1 MKNNRANRHND
12 RGFTLSEVLLTVA
25 ILVVLFALATVP
37 VSKMRRELRQ
47 TELDSKAEILFQTA
61 QNRMTQL
68 LAAGMEEKYKSGGDV
83 KRFTYIP
90 LDAEEDKYDETNIG
104 RLPLWYVTDA
114 EKDNASAAAYY
125 ILPREQTDA
134 ELREGHWLVE
144 YNADSGSVYAVFYS
158 EEALGVHTGLDVLR
172 YRSQRMKTAKVGY
185 YGGDAAAVND
195 TGVLAPRA
203 EILNGETL
211 EVRITCKAPNDRP
224 LHFFITIRDD
234 KGNETARTE
243 LKNDTETF
251 TTIEKSFRDY
261 EVTVTLD
268 DLSGDG
274 SRRFAQQ
281 EWLKM
286 LTPGENLTVTVE
298 VTSDDPLVEG
308 ARFVPEKTNGLFHTL
323 RGGDTAVVTCARHLQ
338 NLDETS
344 KLAPVI
350 TRAVQEKNID
360 FTGASGW
367 ASVYGE
373 KKFHPIVNTALREYR
388 GSYTVDG
395 TTYRPV
401 IAHLP
406 VDTNGDAGLFES
418 FSGGT
423 LADITL
429 TGAQIR
435 GTGRVGGLAGTL
447 SGTVSVTGCRVY
459 LDPASDGLSTKTERD
474 IWLAGNVTGGL
485 VGYVSGN
492 AEVSIDSSFAASVLR
507 GTTTAGGLIGQADG
521 AVTAER
527 CYADCYLYSDETNG
541 RTGGLIGGSRDEV
554 GVATRPI
561 DLLNCY
567 AAGFQE
573 AAVTAGLSAGQV
585 YRMNRCYSAATGL
598 KTNELTYS
606 TTVPHRTMEEAKDG
620 FYLAAS
626 ADAAHDVPGTKQVA
640 HTEWSGAS
648 RPAAAQRLGT
658 AFTAVTGGG
667 STNAYNLMEGM
678 GLTDYSYPKLQGIPH
693 YGDWKAEFESGS
705 LAYYEHYQNGTAAGY
720 GFLGGNVSSLRDDE
734 TVLGD
739 GYGMIYDSKPTASVT
754 VTYWTW
760 TAAGVAVQKTEM
772 LAADAAVQV
781 TYNGRSYYL
790 LPLPTGVVNTEYVDP
805 NSFYQ
810 EVRVDGAAYLY
821 APHFAR
827 TVTTPGEDGTVES
840 PTGVSIRTARQL
852 YALSLYYDEYRERL
866 DEGSVFVQERGIDYV
881 SYDWKDYGRNGTEPS
896 ANLPQFPIGDSTAKP
911 FIHTYNG
918 QRHAIIS
925 APITGNGLGRGGTE
939 TAGEVYAGLFGCN
952 AGELRDIVLI
962 AGREDTI
969 VGFDRGIQRRSAYI
983 GALVGYNS
991 GTVRGCAAAGYRA
1004 KALANSGSAVYVG
1017 GFIGYN
1023 EGYVE
1028 QCSVSSPSVYAENV
1042 FAQLSVGGFAGQNDG
1057 RIEGCYGIAAI
1068 NVPTIRG
1075 GEVELGGFAAHNGG
1089 IIRRAY
1095 CATAMSSAGAE
1106 ADGFT
1111 ASGSVQ
1117 SCYYLNGGTY
1127 RFWEEDRLYSAETAG
1142 GAQPMTAAELKAL
1155 GLSGFG
1161 TSAEARYSRKN
1172 TEDSYPYPACM
1183 QDASGVLVHYGDWP
1197 VPTNVG
1203 EVGVFYW
1210 EKEEDGA
1217 NSGYHLSYI
1226 GFVGTERK
1234 EGSTLC
1240 TAHDDGG
1247 VITAYG
1253 YGYYWESSS
1262 KEPELAA
1269 SGGFVMDGGDTEEA
1283 RAAASALGAQMPEYT
1298 FAAYETGETGLRLQS
1313 AEAANGTWPLT
1324 VKTGTEAERRYE
1336 YAVCPFFADAFC
1348 TVEDVGGDA
1357 DRLGSAVPD
1366 KGGTAAKPYQIRS
1379 VQQLQFI
1386 NWSWYNDSGSVN
1398 REVTAATYRQ
1408 FPYLQYATVTGV
1420 SHQSQSAAERYRPRR
1435 SWKQSHDLNG
1445 TDREFPK
1452 VGAKNT
1458 SFHPIAGAVFNNAAE
1473 NPNNEGYAVDLYSWF
1488 GGVYDGDNYYIKNIN
1503 IDSPCYNVGVFGTTA
1518 GAEIRNIVLY
1528 SDNGGTIERST
1539 PAGTDYRNYR
1549 CAYALGG
1556 LVGIAYDYL
1565 YDANGN
1571 WVNVENRA
1579 AEIANC
1585 AIAGYTIEDNSTNPL
1600 QLGEAVVGGLIG
1612 VSKVNLNSCSA
1623 VVDIEVNCTHR
1634 EAGDSGK
1641 LTRAQYGNFVRVG
1654 GLVGGVQYKVTN
1666 CYTGGTIT
1674 IGSDT
1679 LNERVD
1685 KSGRL
1690 VTVKTSTEKKT
1701 EVENAK
1707 GTYVYI
1713 GGIGGS
1719 GFSSNFRNF
1728 SNKNGTD
1735 DGKPEYEN
1743 CYTYTGLPT
1752 MQGTIMSISRIGSVA
1767 DRYEWAPSVTITNCY
1782 YYAESDV
1789 QYNLPKYHC
1798 GKKSLATILAS
1809 DEEKEKM
1816 LQGDL
1821 SYLSE
1826 YIGGRNHR
1834 PSYSIDLTKLSY
1846 EQMAGRKDVTKN
1858 GQDKR
1863 ILELLNQNGD
1873 SVFGWVTVEEAQAEV
1888 HGKYSFPGKNIA
1900 VLDGQDY
1907 PFPTVLTQ
1915 ASEHTDSGRANL
1927 HYGDWPLVGPV
1938 WEKSSVTID
1947 RITDYDA
1954 GIGSAV
1960 ITAVLKLENMEDGK
1974 LGGLTLESFRSTNE
1988 SIARVTGFQK
1998 VDEKTCRVMLE
2009 GLANGSVEITAVLDG
2024 HVARLMVSVTA
2035 ELTIRMSDEIERA
2048 KQITV
2053 NENAA
2058 VRLGLAALDRGGK
2071 ALTKDLSWTVA
2082 NAETGAAQI
2091 VWKNGVPQSVRGIG
2105 AGETTLLI
2113 TASYRINETETVTVS
2128 RIVPVTVLAKAADG
2142 TA

>member
-25 ILVVLFALATVP
+25 ILVVLFALAAVP

-90 LDAEEDKYDETNIG
+90 LDAEEDKYDETDIG

-114 EKDNASAAAYY
+114 DKDNASAAAYY
-125 ILPREQTDA
+125 ILPQEQTDA

-203 EILNGETL
+203 EILNEETL

-234 KGNETARTE
+234 KGNETTRTE
-243 LKNDTETF
+243 LKNDTKTF

-360 FTGASGW
+360 FTGANGW

-373 KKFHPIVNTALREYR
+373 KKFRPIVNTALREYR

-474 IWLAGNVTGGL
+474 FWLAGNVTGGL
-485 VGYVSGN
+485 VGRVESGARVEIN
-492 AEVSIDSSFAASVLR
+492 SSFAASVLR
-507 GTTTAGGLIGQADG
+507 GTTAAGGLIGQADG

-541 RTGGLIGGSRDEV
+541 RTGGLIGGSKDEV

-561 DLLNCY
+561 DLLDCY

-598 KTNELTYS
+598 KANELTYS

-760 TAAGVAVQKTEM
+760 TATGVAVQKTEM

-790 LPLPTGVVNTEYVDP
+790 LPLPTGAVNTEYVDP

-866 DEGSVFVQERGIDYV
+866 DESSVFVQERGIDYV
-881 SYDWKDYGRNGTEPS
+881 SYDWKNYGRNGTEPS

-918 QRHAIIS
+918 QRHEIIS

-962 AGREDTI
+962 AGAEDTI

-1042 FAQLSVGGFAGQNDG
+1042 FAQLSVGGFAGRNDG

-1068 NVPTIRG
+1068 NVPTVRG

-1089 IIRRAY
+1089 IIRDAY
-1095 CATAMSSAGAE
+1095 CATAMSSAGAK

-1161 TSAEARYSRKN
+1161 TSAEARYRRKN

-1565 YDANGN
+1565 YDANGK

-1612 VSKVNLNSCSA
+1612 VSKVDLNSCSA
-1623 VVDIEVNCTHR
+1623 VVDIKVNCTHR

-1685 KSGRL
+1685 KSGSL
-1690 VTVKTSTEKKT
+1690 VTVKTSTEKET

-1735 DGKPEYEN
+1735 DGEPEYEN

-1789 QYNLPKYHC
+1789 QYNLPKYYC

-1846 EQMAGRKDVTKN
+1846 EQMAGRKNVTKN

-1947 RITDYDA
+1947 RITNYDA
-1954 GIGSAV
+1954 KTGAAV
-1960 ITAVLKLENMEDGK
+1960 ITAVMKLENMEDGK
-1974 LGGLTLESFRSTNE
+1974 IDGLTLESFRSTNE
-1988 SIARVTGFQK
+1988 SIARVTGFEPL
-1998 VDEKTCRVMLE
+1998 DAKTCRVTLK
-2009 GLANGSVEITAVLDG
+2009 GLANGSVEITAALDG

-2053 NENAA
+2053 NEAA
-2058 VRLGLAALDRGGK
+2058 TVPLGLAALDRGGK

-2113 TASYRINETETVTVS
+2113 TASYRINATETVTVS